1 MKTIEKTLQQLGDSG
16 NLRAIPHD
24 TAAAGED
31 VLDLTSNDYLGIA
44 EDVELRR
51 RFLEDTD
58 VENFML
64 TASASRLLAT
74 HQHWFDELEALLTE
88 LYGKP
93 ALLFNSGYHAN
104 TGMIAALGD
113 KNTLILADRLVHAS
127 IIDGM
132 RLSGARFMRYA
143 HNDYGHLETLIRKFG
158 GEYARVLIVSE
169 SVFSMDGDRSDLAAL
184 VKCKRLHPNALLYID
199 EAHAVGVCG
208 PRGLG
213 LAVPYLDDVDILVGT
228 LGKALASQGAYAILS
243 ETLREYMV
251 NTARSLIFSTALP
264 PLSARWSAYV
274 IRRSVDMED
283 SRRRLA
289 TICRD
294 VAAAVNA
301 SGLTTHEV
309 APSHIIPIIIG
320 DAARAVGLSK
330 ALRQRGVLCL
340 PIRVPTVP
348 PGTERLRLSLNAAI
362 TDRDIQHIAE
372 AFAEVAELNIV
383 LNKFR

>member
-74 HQHWFDELEALLTE
+74 HQYWFDELEALLTE

>member
-1 MKTIEKTLQQLGDSG
+1 MKTIEKTLRQLADSG
-16 NLRAIPHD
+16 NLRTIPHD
-24 TAAAGED
+24 TAATGED

-44 EDVELRR
+44 GDVKLRR
-51 RFLEDTD
+51 SFRESLDDEY
-58 VENFML
+58 FML

-74 HQHWFDELEALLTE
+74 HQRQYEELEELLAG

-113 KNTLILADRLVHAS
+113 KHTLILADRLVHAS

-132 RLSGARFMRYA
+132 RLSGARFMRFA
-143 HNDYGHLETLIRKFG
+143 HNDYGHLEMLLRKFG

-169 SVFSMDGDRSDLAAL
+169 SVFSMDGDRSDIAAL
-184 VKCKRLHPNALLYID
+184 VASKRLHSNALLYID

-243 ETLREYMV
+243 ETLLEYMV
-251 NTARSLIFSTALP
+251 NAARSLVFSTALP

-283 SRRRLA
+283 SRRHLESV
-289 TICRD
+289 CRD
-294 VAAAVNA
+294 VASAVNA
-301 SGLTTHEV
+301 SGLAMHEV
-309 APSHIIPIIIG
+309 SPSHIIPIIIG
-320 DAARAVGLSK
+320 DAARAVRLSK
-330 ALRQRGVLCL
+330 ALKLRGVLCL

-348 PGTERLRLSLNAAI
+348 PGTERLRLSLNASI
-362 TDRDIQHIAE
+362 SDRDIQHIAE
-372 AFAEVAELNIV
+372 AFAEVAAMQI
-383 LNKFR
+383 

>member
-1 MKTIEKTLQQLGDSG
+1 MKTIEKTLQHLADSG
-16 NLRAIPHD
+16 NLRTIPHD
-24 TAAAGED
+24 TAATGED

-44 EDVELRR
+44 GDVKLRR
-51 RFLEDTD
+51 SFRESLDDEY
-58 VENFML
+58 FML

-74 HQHWFDELEALLTE
+74 HQRQYEELEELLAG

-113 KNTLILADRLVHAS
+113 KHTLILADRLVHAS

-132 RLSGARFMRYA
+132 RLSGARFMRFA
-143 HNDYGHLETLIRKFG
+143 HNDYGHLEMLLRKFG

-169 SVFSMDGDRSDLAAL
+169 SVFSMDGDRSDIAAL
-184 VKCKRLHPNALLYID
+184 VASKRLHSNALLYID

-251 NTARSLIFSTALP
+251 NAARSLVFSTALP

-283 SRRRLA
+283 SRRHLESV
-289 TICRD
+289 CRD
-294 VAAAVNA
+294 VASAVNA
-301 SGLTTHEV
+301 SGLAMHEV
-309 APSHIIPIIIG
+309 SP
-320 DAARAVGLSK
+320 
-330 ALRQRGVLCL
+330 
-340 PIRVPTVP
+340 
-348 PGTERLRLSLNAAI
+348 
-362 TDRDIQHIAE
+362 
-372 AFAEVAELNIV
+372 
-383 LNKFR
+383 

>member
-1 MKTIEKTLQQLGDSG
+1 MKTIEETLRRLADSG
-16 NLRAIPHD
+16 NLRIIPHKD
-24 TAAAGED
+24 ATTGED

-44 EDVELRR
+44 GDVEMRR
-51 RFLEDTD
+51 RFRESLDD
-58 VENFML
+58 DDFMP

-74 HQHWFDELEALLTE
+74 HQHRFDELEALLTE

-143 HNDYGHLETLIRKFG
+143 HNDYGHLESLIRKHG

-169 SVFSMDGDRSDLAAL
+169 SVFSMDGDRSDIAAL
-184 VKCKRLHPNALLYID
+184 VKCKHLHPNTLLYID

-213 LAVPYLDDVDILVGT
+213 LAVPYLEDVDILVGT
-228 LGKALASQGAYAILS
+228 QGKALASQGAYAILS

-251 NTARSLIFSTALP
+251 NAARSLIFSTALP
-264 PLSARWSAYV
+264 PLSAQWSTYV
-274 IRRSVDMED
+274 IRHSIVMEGE
-283 SRRRLA
+283 RRRLETVCQA
-289 TICRD
+289 
-294 VAAAVNA
+294 VACVVNA
-301 SGLTTHEV
+301 SGLSKHEV
-309 APSHIIPIIIG
+309 VPSHIIPVIVG
-320 DAARAVGLSK
+320 DATRAVNLSK
-330 ALRQRGVLCL
+330 ALKRRGVLCL

-348 PGTERLRLSLNAAI
+348 AGTERLRLSLNAAI

-372 AFAEVAELNIV
+372 AFAEVAELGI
-383 LNKFR
+383 

>member
-1 MKTIEKTLQQLGDSG
+1 MKTIEKTLQHLADSG
-16 NLRAIPHD
+16 NLRTVPHD
-24 TAAAGED
+24 TVATGED

-44 EDVELRR
+44 GDVKLRR
-51 RFLEDTD
+51 SFRESLDDED
-58 VENFML
+58 FML

-74 HQHWFDELEALLTE
+74 HQRQYEELEELLTE

-383 LNKFR
+383 LNNFR

>member
-1 MKTIEKTLQQLGDSG
+1 MKTIEKTLQHLADSG
-16 NLRAIPHD
+16 NLRTVPHD
-24 TAAAGED
+24 TVATGED

>member
-1 MKTIEKTLQQLGDSG
+1 MKTIEETLRRLADSG
-16 NLRAIPHD
+16 NLRVIPHEVA
-24 TAAAGED
+24 TSGEE
-31 VLDLTSNDYLGIA
+31 VLDLTSNDYLGLA
-44 EDVELRR
+44 GDVELRH
-51 RFLEDTD
+51 RFRESLDD
-58 VENFML
+58 DDFMP

-74 HQHWFDELEALLTE
+74 HQRRFDELEALLSE

-143 HNDYGHLETLIRKFG
+143 HNDYGHLETLIHKFG

-169 SVFSMDGDRSDLAAL
+169 SVFSMDGDRADIAAL
-184 VKCKRLHPNALLYID
+184 VECKRLLPNALLYID

-264 PLSARWSAYV
+264 PLSAQWSAYV

-283 SRRRLA
+283 RRCRLEEV
-289 TICRD
+289 CRA
-294 VAAAVNA
+294 VASAVNA
-301 SGLTTHEV
+301 SGLTKYEV

-320 DAARAVGLSK
+320 DATRAVNLSK
-330 ALRQRGVLCL
+330 ALKRRGVLCL

-362 TDRDIQHIAE
+362 TNRDIQHIAK
-372 AFAEVAELNIV
+372 AFAEVAAMEI
-383 LNKFR
+383 

>member
-330 ALRQRGVLCL
+330 ALRQRGVLSL

>member
-64 TASASRLLAT
+64 TASAARLLAT

>member
-1 MKTIEKTLQQLGDSG
+1 MKTIEKTLQHLADSG
-16 NLRAIPHD
+16 NLRVIPHEVD
-24 TAAAGED
+24 TAGED
-31 VLDLTSNDYLGIA
+31 VLDLTSNDYLGLA
-44 EDVELRR
+44 GDVKLRR
-51 RFLEDTD
+51 SFRESLDDED
-58 VENFML
+58 FML

-74 HQHWFDELEALLTE
+74 HQRQYEELEELLAG

-113 KNTLILADRLVHAS
+113 KHTLILADRLVHAS

-264 PLSARWSAYV
+264 PLSAQWSAYV
-274 IRRSVDMED
+274 IRRSVGMED
-283 SRRRLA
+283 NRHRLEEV
-289 TICRD
+289 CRA
-294 VAAAVNA
+294 VASAVNA
-301 SGLTTHEV
+301 SGLTKHKV

-320 DAARAVGLSK
+320 DATRAVNISK
-330 ALRQRGVLCL
+330 ALKHRGVLCL

-372 AFAEVAELNIV
+372 AFAEVAAMGI
-383 LNKFR
+383 

>member
-1 MKTIEKTLQQLGDSG
+1 MKTIENTLRQLADSG
-16 NLRAIPHD
+16 NLRTIPSE
-24 TAAAGED
+24 AAQVGEGL
-31 VLDLTSNDYLGIA
+31 LDLTSNDYLGIA

-51 RFLEDTD
+51 RFRESIGEEDL
-58 VENFML
+58 ML

-74 HQHWFDELEALLTE
+74 HQQWFERMETLLTE

-113 KNTLILADRLVHAS
+113 KHTLILADRLVHAS

-143 HNDYGHLETLIRKFG
+143 HNDYGHLETLLRKFG
-158 GEYARVLIVSE
+158 GAYARVLIVSE
-169 SVFSMDGDRSDLAAL
+169 SVFSMDGDRSDISAL
-184 VKCKRLHPNALLYID
+184 VACKRLHSNAILYID

-213 LAVPYLDDVDILVGT
+213 LSVPYLKDVDILVGT

-251 NTARSLIFSTALP
+251 NAARSLIFSTALP

-283 SRRRLA
+283 RRHRLE
-289 TICRD
+289 D
-294 VAAAVNA
+294 VCSAVASAVNA
-301 SGLTTHEV
+301 SGLTSHEV
-309 APSHIIPIIIG
+309 SPSHIIPIIIG
-320 DAARAVGLSK
+320 DASRAVNLSK
-330 ALRQRGVLCL
+330 ALKSRGILCL

-348 PGTERLRLSLNAAI
+348 AGTERLRLSLNASL
-362 TDRDIQHIAE
+362 TDRDIQHISK
-372 AFAEVAELNIV
+372 AFAEVAALGI
-383 LNKFR
+383 

>member
-1 MKTIEKTLQQLGDSG
+1 M
-16 NLRAIPHD
+16 A
-24 TAAAGED
+24 TAATYAPFRMTPLRP
-31 VLDLTSNDYLGIA
+31 VKTSLTGIA

>member
-264 PLSARWSAYV
+264 PLSARWSAYI

>member
-1 MKTIEKTLQQLGDSG
+1 MKTIERTLQQLGDSG

-74 HQHWFDELEALLTE
+74 HQRWFDELEALLTE
-88 LYGKP
+88 LYGNP

-143 HNDYGHLETLIRKFG
+143 HNDYGHLETLMRKFG

-169 SVFSMDGDRSDLAAL
+169 SVFSMDGDRSDIAAL
-184 VKCKRLHPNALLYID
+184 VACKHLHPNALLYID

-213 LAVPYLDDVDILVGT
+213 LAVPYLADVDIHVGT

-309 APSHIIPIIIG
+309 TPSHIIPIIIG

-362 TDRDIQHIAE
+362 TDRDIQHISE
-372 AFAEVAELNIV
+372 AFAEVAELGI
-383 LNKFR
+383 